1 MINKMPKVEVTRSM
15 IATFL
20 LGLVAIMLLSAGQ
33 TALKAGL
40 NAIGGVSLSDG
51 PMGFLKLFQTPWVI
65 VGFACY
71 GLSSILWLDVLSKLD
86 FSLAFPMVGLTY
98 VFTLLIGRFFFGETV
113 GWERMLGVSL
123 ILCGVF
129 FLIRSGTPK

>member
-1 MINKMPKVEVTRSM
+1 MPKVEVTRSM
-15 IATFL
+15 IGTFL

-40 NAIGGVSLSDG
+40 NAIGGVSLADG
-51 PMGFLKLFQTPWVI
+51 PIGFLKLFQTPWVI

-113 GWERMLGVSL
+113 GWERMLGVGL

-129 FLIRSGTPK
+129 FLIRSGTPR

>member
-1 MINKMPKVEVTRSM
+1 MIG
-15 IATFL
+15 TFL

-40 NAIGGVSLSDG
+40 NAIGGVSLADG
-51 PMGFLKLFQTPWVI
+51 PIGFLKLFQTPWVI

-113 GWERMLGVSL
+113 GWERMLGVGL

-129 FLIRSGTPK
+129 FLIRSGTPR

>member
-1 MINKMPKVEVTRSM
+1 MIS
-15 IATFL
+15 TFL

-33 TALKAGL
+33 TSLKFGL
-40 NAIGGVSLSDG
+40 NAIDGVSLADG
-51 PMGFLKLFQTPWVI
+51 LSGILKLFQTPWII

-98 VFTLLIGRFFFGETV
+98 VFTLLIGRFFFGEIF
-113 GWERMLGVSL
+113 GWERILGVAL
-123 ILCGVF
+123 ILGGVF
-129 FLIRSGTPK
+129 FLVRSGASG

>member
-1 MINKMPKVEVTRSM
+1 MQKVEVTRSM
-15 IATFL
+15 IGTFL

-40 NAIGGVSLSDG
+40 NTIGGVSLAAG
-51 PMGFLKLFQTPWVI
+51 PVGFLKLFQTPWVI
-65 VGFACY
+65 VGFVCY

-98 VFTLLIGRFFFGETV
+98 VFTLLIGRFFFGETI

-129 FLIRSGTPK
+129 FLIRSGMPR

>member
-1 MINKMPKVEVTRSM
+1 MIG
-15 IATFL
+15 TFL

-40 NAIGGVSLSDG
+40 NAIGGVSLADG

-98 VFTLLIGRFFFGETV
+98 VFTLLIGRFFFGETI

-129 FLIRSGTPK
+129 FLIRSGTPR

>member
-1 MINKMPKVEVTRSM
+1 MQKVEVARSM
-15 IATFL
+15 IGTFL

-40 NAIGGVSLSDG
+40 NAIGGVSLADG

-98 VFTLLIGRFFFGETV
+98 IFTLLIGRFFFGETV
-113 GWERMLGVSL
+113 GWERMLGVGL